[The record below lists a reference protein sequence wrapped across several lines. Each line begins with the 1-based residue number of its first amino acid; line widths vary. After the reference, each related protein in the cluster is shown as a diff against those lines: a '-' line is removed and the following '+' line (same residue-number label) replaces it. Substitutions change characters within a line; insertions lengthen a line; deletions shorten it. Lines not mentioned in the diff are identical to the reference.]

1 MTTVEQELTP
11 TAGAA
16 TRLRQLAIDRP
27 DQVAVREL
35 DHGRWQ
41 QRTFRELDQLVDL
54 TCHALTRHGIKR
66 GMRTV
71 LMIPPGREF
80 LACAFAL
87 LRIGA
92 PPVMVDPGMG
102 IAGLGRCLERAA
114 PEAFIGIARAQRARA
129 LLGWARSTIRHRI
142 SVAGGWNPPFTASL
156 DQWRRGC
163 ELAVPYQEQVLDS
176 KETAAILFTSGST
189 GPAKGAISHH
199 GLIDQQIEWIGR
211 LHGIEAGEVDL
222 ATFPLF
228 ALFSVALGMTTIIPD
243 IDFTR
248 PADADPAHILDLIE
262 QFDVTSMFASPALL
276 GNLARYMKTE
286 SRSADRLRRVISAG
300 APARHDEIDQL
311 LASLPSDV
319 KIETPYGATEAMP
332 LCLIDHREFLDT
344 REQTCIG
351 QGVCVGQ
358 PISGI
363 QIRISAIDR
372 RPESDD
378 CVTEGTPGEIWA
390 SGPVVSRGYLED
402 RSADQEHKYVDGEG
416 ILWHRTGD
424 LGCIDTSGKLWFR
437 GRRSQMVQTNRGDL
451 HTVAIERV
459 FDVHPDVRRT
469 ALVGNG
475 PVGQQIP
482 ILCIEA
488 VDDSAHRQAAL
499 IEELKALGSMVAG
512 ADRIEDFCFPG
523 PFPVDIRHN
532 AKIDRSELAHRAAGI
547 IS

>member
-1 MTTVEQELTP
+1 MTTVERELTP

-16 TRLRQLAIDRP
+16 TRLRRFALERP

-54 TCHALTRHGIKR
+54 TCHALTRHGIRR

-71 LMIPPGREF
+71 LMVPPGREF

-102 IAGLGRCLERAA
+102 ISGLGSCLKRAA
-114 PEAFIGIARAQRARA
+114 PEAFIGIARAHRARA
-129 LLGWARSTIRHRI
+129 LLGWSRSTIRHRI
-142 SVAGGWNPPFTASL
+142 SVGGGWNPPFTRSL
-156 DQWRRGC
+156 EQWRQGC
-163 ELAVPYQEQVLDS
+163 ELAVPYQEQVLENR
-176 KETAAILFTSGST
+176 ETAAILFTSGST

-199 GLIDQQIEWIGR
+199 GLIDQQIELIGR
-211 LHGIEAGEVDL
+211 IHGIEAGEIDL
-222 ATFPLF
+222 PTFPLF
-228 ALFSVALGMTTIIPD
+228 GLFSVALGMTTIIPD

-248 PADADPAHILDLIE
+248 PADADPAHLLDLID

-276 GNLARYMKTE
+276 GNLARYMKTK
-286 SRSADRLRRVISAG
+286 SRHADRLRRVISAG

-319 KIETPYGATEAMP
+319 RIETPYGATEAMP
-332 LCLIDHREFLDT
+332 LCLIDHREFLAT
-344 REQTCIG
+344 REQTYHG
-351 QGVCVGQ
+351 QGVCVGK

-372 RPESDD
+372 RPDRDD

-402 RSADQEHKYVDGEG
+402 PAADQQHKYIDEAG

-424 LGCIDTSGKLWFR
+424 LGCIDTPGRLWFR
-437 GRRSQMVQTNRGDL
+437 GRRSHMVQTSAGDL

-459 FDVHPDVRRT
+459 FDVHPGVLRT
-469 ALVGNG
+469 ALVGYG
-475 PVGQQIP
+475 PIGQQIP
-482 ILCIEA
+482 ILCIEPL
-488 VDDSAHRQAAL
+488 DDSGHPHPAL
-499 IEELKALGSMVAG
+499 IEELKSLGSTVSG
-512 ADRIEDFCFPG
+512 ADRIARFCFPG

-532 AKIDRSELAHRAAGI
+532 AKIDRSSLAHRAAGI
-547 IS
+547 LS